1 MNKKLLVLAA
11 AVCQLSAL
19 SAVVAQE
26 PQAPPIK
33 NTMSYFLGISVGQQ
47 MGQSGFKVS
56 DLDLESLV
64 AGFRDGIEDKEP
76 ALTQAQLNEC
86 RNEIQA
92 LLQSRQ
98 QEQMKAMTEQGA
110 ANKAKGAAFLAENA
124 KTEGV
129 KELPGGIQYKEL
141 VAGTGPSPKPTDT
154 VRVHYTGT
162 LIDGTKF
169 DSSVDRGEP
178 ATFPVNRVIKGW
190 QTAIPQM
197 KVGGK
202 WMIYIPSDLAYGDQG
217 SPSGGIGPNEV
228 LIFEVE
234 LLGIEAE

>member
-11 AVCQLSAL
+11 AVCQLSVL

-26 PQAPPIK
+26 PQAPVIK
-33 NTMSYFLGISVGQQ
+33 DTMSYFLGISVGQQ
-47 MGQSGFKVS
+47 MGQSGFKVT

-76 ALTQAQLNEC
+76 ALTQTQLNEV
-86 RNEIQA
+86 RNKIQT

-98 QEQMKAMTEQGA
+98 QEQMKVMAEQA
-110 ANKAKGAAFLAENA
+110 TVNKDKGAKFLAENA
-124 KTEGV
+124 KAEGV
-129 KELPGGIQYKEL
+129 KQLAGGVQYKEL
-141 VAGTGPSPKPTDT
+141 TAGTGPSPKPTDT
-154 VRVHYTGT
+154 VRVHYTGK

-178 ATFPVNRVIKGW
+178 ATFPVNRVIQGW

-202 WMIYIPSDLAYGDQG
+202 WMIYIPSDLAYGDTG

-228 LIFEVE
+228 LVFEVE
-234 LLGIEAE
+234 LLGIENE